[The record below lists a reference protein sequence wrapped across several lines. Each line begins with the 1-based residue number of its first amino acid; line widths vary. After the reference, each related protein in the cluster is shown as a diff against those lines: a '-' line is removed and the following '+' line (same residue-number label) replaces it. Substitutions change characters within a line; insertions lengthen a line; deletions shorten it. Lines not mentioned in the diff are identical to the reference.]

1 MNKEFGELA
10 VGDRFILNGSEFVKT
25 GEVRVSCCKSVNCQ
39 SVNNPAET
47 TFVQVNTVVTVNG

>member
-1 MNKEFGELA
+1 MNKEFGELV

-25 GEVRVSCCKSVNCQ
+25 AEVRVTCCRSVNCQ
-39 SVNNPAET
+39 SVSNPAET